1 MDDDVDA
8 VTTEPRALVEAVA
21 RPSRAA
27 NLAGQLEESALR
39 RRAAG
44 RQPEQDRLADHLV
57 AVAPHLSRDT
67 EVVPGAA
74 RGTGDGNQGP
84 VGGSHV
90 RKERAPVECVEPGAT
105 PPPPG
110 ERKGDTEHRHPPP
123 RWRAHSRDCDD
134 GCAEEDR
141 QRAVTQDVGGREPQ
155 AQAGGK

>member
-1 MDDDVDA
+1 MDA
-8 VTTEPRALVEAVA
+8 VATEPRTLVEAVA

-74 RGTGDGNQGP
+74 HGTGDGNQGP
-84 VGGSHV
+84 VGRSHV
-90 RKERAPVECVEPGAT
+90 RKERAAVECVEPGAA

-110 ERKGDTEHRHPPP
+110 QRKGDAERRHPPP
-123 RWRAHSRDCDD
+123 GWRAHSRDCDND
-134 GCAEEDR
+134 GAEGDR
-141 QRAVTQDVGGREPQ
+141 HRAVTRDVGGREPQ

>member
-1 MDDDVDA
+1 VDA

-21 RPSRAA
+21 LPSRAA

-67 EVVPGAA
+67 KVVPGTA
-74 RGTGDGNQGP
+74 RGTGDGNQSPIGR
-84 VGGSHV
+84 SHV
-90 RKERAPVECVEPGAT
+90 RQERAPVECVEPGAT
-105 PPPPG
+105 PPPPS
-110 ERKGDTEHRHPPP
+110 ERKSDTEHRQPPL
-123 RWRAHSRDCDD
+123 RRRGDSRECDND
-134 GCAEEDR
+134 GAEDDR
-141 QRAVTQDVGGREPQ
+141 HRAVTQDVGGREPQ